1 MMLFNTTYNNQD
13 YVRENVLVVE
23 KNYYEIR
30 ETMIILYKIAITI
43 SSLAFLFYGFNCLYS
58 NDMRHEFKRFGLTDG
73 QRKFTGILQLAGGL
87 GLALGYFTSIY
98 ILLFAAIGLC
108 LLMIM
113 GFGVRLKVK
122 DNIPQ
127 SLPSLIFAI
136 ANAYISFVILNKI
149 LV

>member
-1 MMLFNTTYNNQD
+1 
-13 YVRENVLVVE
+13 
-23 KNYYEIR
+23 
-30 ETMIILYKIAITI
+30 
-43 SSLAFLFYGFNCLYS
+43 
-58 NDMRHEFKRFGLTDG
+58 MRHEFKRFGLTDG

-136 ANAYISFVILNKI
+136 ANAYISFVILTKI
-149 LV
+149 IV